1 MEGITIS
8 QDLPPRV
15 APNTPIEMP
24 KFGFGAAPIGDLFI
38 DTPDGFACFIITV
51 PVLFNEYKISN
62 AEKQKEAARAA
73 PL

>member
-38 DTPDGFACFIITV
+38 ETS
-51 PVLFNEYKISN
+51 E
-62 AEKQKEAARAA
+62 AEVQSTLVILLILRLILWDLAMN
-73 PL
+73 

>member
-38 DTPDGFACFIITV
+38 ETSEAEVQSTLVTAWIWECDITILHLGMGMV
-51 PVLFNEYKISN
+51 
-62 AEKQKEAARAA
+62 
-73 PL
+73 